1 MTQFLASP
9 LRNLVAG
16 LAFMLAVSLVA
27 TLAYVAAGWSLPD
40 ALYMVVLTVYS
51 VGYGEVQPIDTPLLR
66 TITVA
71 LIVSGCTGMMFLT
84 GSLFQL
90 ITASQFQQIFG
101 SRRMQKDIEKLAG
114 HVVVCGFGR
123 IGQMLCH
130 ELRAARADFVVIDHS
145 DERIEAARKAGYQF
159 IHGDA
164 TDEDVMRQAG
174 VTRARALATVL
185 PEDAA
190 NVFITLSARSLNR
203 DLTIIA
209 RGELPSTESKLIQAG
224 ANRVVLPARIGA
236 ERVAELLLYRDMTR
250 LISRVRGGNLDRVAF
265 DLQGLGL
272 DIEVAAVEARS
283 RCAGLTIGQI
293 EELGAGAFL
302 VVALEKQDGET
313 ILQPDSETLVRD
325 GDGLALVRRPEKS
338 QKIEELFN
346 APALETR
353 NAL

>member
-1 MTQFLASP
+1 MVQFLASP

-16 LAFMLAVSLVA
+16 LVFVLAVALAA
-27 TLAYVAAGWSLPD
+27 TLAYVASGWSLGD
-40 ALYMVVLTVYS
+40 SVYMVVLTVFS
-51 VGYGEVQPIDTPLLR
+51 VGYGEVAPVDTPMLR
-66 TITVA
+66 AITIA
-71 LIVSGCTGMMFLT
+71 LIVTGCTGMMFLT

-90 ITASQFQQIFG
+90 ITASHLQQVFG
-101 SRRMQKDIEKLAG
+101 NRRMQKDIGKLSN

-130 ELRAARADFVVIDHS
+130 ELKAAHGDFVVIDHS
-145 DERIEAARKAGYQF
+145 EERIAAARKASYHF

-164 TDEDVMRQAG
+164 TDEDIMRQAG

-203 DLTIIA
+203 DLIIIA

-250 LISRVRGGNLDRVAF
+250 LIARVRGGNLDRVAV

-272 DIEVAAVEARS
+272 DIEVATVEAEC
-283 RCAGLTIGQI
+283 RCAGLTVGKI
-293 EELGAGAFL
+293 EQLGAGAFL
-302 VVALEKQDGET
+302 VVALEKRDGET
-313 ILQPDSETLVRD
+313 ILQPDAEIVVRD

-338 QKIEELFN
+338 QKIEALF
-346 APALETR
+346 AASAALAA
-353 NAL
+353 NPS